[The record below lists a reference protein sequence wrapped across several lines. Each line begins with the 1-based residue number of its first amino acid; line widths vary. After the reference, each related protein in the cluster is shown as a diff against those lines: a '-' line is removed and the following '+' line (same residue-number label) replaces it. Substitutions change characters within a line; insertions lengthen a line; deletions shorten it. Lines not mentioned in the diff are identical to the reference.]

1 MYISKR
7 TLFTILVSVFMAAAL
22 SGCCGKGVVKEFSL
36 IVLPDTQVYSESYP
50 QHFIAQTQWI
60 KDNVEKLNIKYI
72 LHLGD
77 ITEKNNA
84 AQWNNAKAA
93 ISVLDGVVPYA
104 MAPGNHDYGPGGWCA
119 TRDTLFL
126 NDAGNTTP
134 YFGVSTPYA
143 TQKSVGGFFSEADG
157 TVRTDNSWHTF
168 SGLGED
174 FLVIALEFG
183 PRNEVVEWAGSVV
196 ASHPEHNVILITHAY
211 MYFDET
217 RYDWANKGSS
227 QSWNPHSSP
236 YLVALLP
243 GGVNDGEELWQ
254 KLVKKHDNFI
264 MTINGHVLN
273 DGAARLTSTGD
284 NGNKVHQVLANYQ
297 GGVKGSLEGGQ
308 GFLRI
313 FTFKPDKKTVEVKT
327 YSPVL
332 DEYKTDSQHQFDLE
346 LSPGL

>member
-1 MYISKR
+1 MCTRKPVFIF
-7 TLFTILVSVFMAAAL
+7 LLVSIFMAAAL
-22 SGCCGKGVVKEFSL
+22 SGCGGQSQVKEFSL
-36 IVLPDTQVYSESYP
+36 IILPDTQMYSERYP

-60 KDNVEKLNIKYI
+60 KENVDKLNIKYV

-77 ITEKNNA
+77 ITDNNNT

-93 ISVLDGVVPYA
+93 ISILDGVVPYA
-104 MAPGNHDYGPGGWCA
+104 LAPGNHDYGPNGH
-119 TRDTLFL
+119 TSVRDTYFL
-126 NDAGNTTP
+126 NDADNATP

-143 TQKSVGGFFSEADG
+143 IQDSIGGFFVEDDG

-168 SGLGED
+168 LGLGEK

-183 PRNEVVEWAGSVV
+183 PRNEVVQWAESVV
-196 ASHPEHNVILITHAY
+196 ASHPDHYVILITHAY

-217 RYDWANKGSS
+217 RYDWASKGRS
-227 QSWNPHSSP
+227 QKWNPHG
-236 YLVALLP
+236 YGVASQP

-264 MTINGHVLN
+264 MTINGHVLK

-284 NGNKVHQVLANYQ
+284 NGNKVHQIMANYQ
-297 GGVKGSLEGGQ
+297 NGVTGSLEGGQ

-313 FTFKPDKKTVEVKT
+313 FTFKPDKKTVEVKS

-332 DEYKTDSQHQFDLE
+332 DEYKTDSQQEFTLE
-346 LSPGL
+346 LSPRL